1 MRILID
7 IGHPAH
13 VHLFRHFYNEMKQRG
28 HEVTVTVKEIPSAQR
43 LLGLYGIPFITL
55 GSKSDSLLKKA
66 FRQLL
71 YDLRM
76 LRLVWREKT
85 DIGIGS
91 SVTIAHV
98 SRLSRMKSVML
109 DDDDDAVEPLM
120 TRFGHPFTDLV
131 VSPDSL
137 RGRRRKKGTVFY
149 PGYHELAYLHP
160 NRFTPDPDVLA
171 EAGLSPEDSYFV
183 LRFNAFRAHHDKGAT
198 GLSREQKLRL
208 VRLLEGYGRV
218 IITTEKEASP
228 EFAKYSI
235 SVSPE
240 KIHSLV
246 YYSTMFVGDS
256 QTMASEA
263 AVMGVPSLRCNTFAG
278 LLSSL
283 EEEEKKYGLTYAFT
297 PDDFERLLDK
307 IRELLANPGLRT
319 EWQAKRKAMLA
330 EKIDVTSFLVWLAEG
345 CPESVETIRNDPDYL
360 KRFGGVQSK
369 MPTEGNNAT
378 I

>member
-1 MRILID
+1 MRLLID

-13 VHLFRHFYNEMKQRG
+13 VHLFRQFYHEMKERG
-28 HEVTVTVKEIPSAQR
+28 HEVTVTVNEIASAQR

-55 GSKSDSLLKKA
+55 GSKSDGLMKKA

-76 LRLVWREKT
+76 LRLVRRQKT

-98 SRLSRMKSVML
+98 SRLSRMKSIML

-120 TRFGHPFTDLV
+120 TVFGHPFTDLV

-137 RGRRRKKGTVFY
+137 RGRRRKRGTVFY
-149 PGYHELAYLHP
+149 QGYHELAYLHP
-160 NRFTPDPDVLA
+160 NRFTPDPGVLA
-171 EAGLSPEDSYFV
+171 DAGLTAGDRYFV

-198 GLSREQKLRL
+198 GLSQEQKLEL
-208 VRLLEGYGRV
+208 VRFLEGYGKV
-218 IITTEKEASP
+218 IITTEKEIPP
-228 EFAKYSI
+228 EFAGYRI

-240 KIHSLV
+240 KIHSLI
-246 YYSTMFVGDS
+246 YYSTLFIGDS

-263 AVMGVPSLRCNTFAG
+263 AVLGVPSLRCNTFAG

-283 EEEEKKYGLTYAFT
+283 EEEEKKYGLTYAFS
-297 PDDFERLLDK
+297 PDDFERLMEK
-307 IRELLANPGLRT
+307 TKELLDNPRLRA

-330 EKIDVTSFLVWLAEG
+330 DKIDVTSFLVWLVEG
-345 CPESVETIRNDPDYL
+345 LPESTEKIRNDPGYQ
-360 KRFGGVQSK
+360 KRFGGVSTK
-369 MPTEGNNAT
+369 V
-378 I
+378 

>member
-1 MRILID
+1 MRVLID

-28 HEVTVTVKEIPSAQR
+28 HEVTVTVKEITSAQR
-43 LLGLYGIPFITL
+43 LLGLYGIPFVTL

-71 YDLRM
+71 YDLRL
-76 LRLVWREKT
+76 LRLVRREKT

-120 TRFGHPFTDLV
+120 TKFGHPFTDLV

-137 RGRRRKKGTVFY
+137 RGRRRKRGTVFY

-160 NRFTPDPDVLA
+160 NRFTPDPAVLA
-171 EAGLSPEDSYFV
+171 DAGLSAGDRYFV
-183 LRFNAFRAHHDKGAT
+183 LRFNAFKAHHDKGAA
-198 GLSREQKLRL
+198 GLSLEQKLRL
-208 VRLLEGYGRV
+208 VSFLEGYGKV
-218 IITTEKEASP
+218 IITTEKEIAP
-228 EFAKYSI
+228 EFAGYRI

-246 YYSTMFVGDS
+246 YYSAMFIGDS

-283 EEEEKKYGLTYAFT
+283 EEEEKKYGLTYAFN
-297 PDDFERLLDK
+297 PDDFERLMEKVKDLLDT
-307 IRELLANPGLRT
+307 PGLRS
-319 EWQAKRKAMLA
+319 EWQAKRMVMLA
-330 EKIDVTSFLVWLAEG
+330 DKIDVTSFLVWLAEG
-345 CPESVETIRNDPDYL
+345 YPESVEKIRNDPGYPM
-360 KRFGGVQSK
+360 RFGGVVS
-369 MPTEGNNAT
+369 
-378 I
+378 